1 MTEEHRI
8 NILGDDIPGTTQPK
22 EATPEKVAYASIIE
36 RFLALLI
43 DYGIIFMPLQLVA
56 RIVFDI
62 LPANTVAA
70 YFLPVIVGINVVFIL
85 YETIFSCGDRVTLGK
100 SLVGIAVMK
109 EDASGP
115 ISFGRSFLRAVGY
128 YISAAL
134 FGCGFVWAFID
145 DRHRSLHDMLGG
157 SVVVRVRRKSAL
169 EMIVLHVI
177 GVLLLGGIGYFL
189 YNNMWGGS
197 RWLETLKVSQA
208 QDFLKDMGLLEEA
221 HKRLYGSYTTDYLR
235 LVLLSG
241 DPVQFQRDMN
251 KKLSNKDFRIGVKD
265 NTYKIVARAKDDRQ
279 TVVVYSNPH

>member
-8 NILGDDIPGTTQPK
+8 NILGEDNPGIVQHK
-22 EATPEKVAYASIIE
+22 EATQDKVAYASIIE

-43 DYGIIFMPLQLVA
+43 DYGVIFMPLQLVA
-56 RIVFDI
+56 RIVFDR
-62 LPANTVAA
+62 LPSDTVAD
-70 YFLPVIVGINVVFIL
+70 YFVPVIIAINIVFVL

-115 ISFGRSFLRAVGY
+115 ISFGRSFLRAIGY

-134 FGCGFVWAFID
+134 LGCGFIWALID

-157 SVVVRVRRKSAL
+157 SVVVRIRQKSIL
-169 EMIVLHVI
+169 EKVVLHVI
-177 GVLLLGGIGYFL
+177 GALLLAGIGYFL

-197 RWLETLKVSQA
+197 RWRETLKVSQA
-208 QDFLKDMGLLEEA
+208 QSFLKNIGLLEEA

-265 NTYKIVARAKDDRQ
+265 NTYKIVARAKDDQQ
-279 TVVVYSNPH
+279 TVVVYSSPQ

>member
-8 NILGDDIPGTTQPK
+8 NILGEDIPGPTQPK
-22 EATPEKVAYASIIE
+22 ENVQEKVAYASIIE

-56 RIVFDI
+56 RIVFDR
-62 LPANTVAA
+62 LPSDTVVDC
-70 YFLPVIVGINVVFIL
+70 FIPVIIGINVVFVL

-115 ISFGRSFLRAVGY
+115 ISFGRSFLRAMGY

-134 FGCGFVWAFID
+134 LGCGFVWALID

-157 SVVVRVRRKSAL
+157 SVVVRVRRKSML
-169 EMIVLHVI
+169 EMVALHLV
-177 GVLLLGGIGYFL
+177 GTLLLAGTCYFL

-197 RWLETLKVSQA
+197 RWRETLKVSQA
-208 QDFLKDMGLLEEA
+208 QDFLKNMGLLEEA

-279 TVVVYSNPH
+279 TVVVYSSPQ

>member
-8 NILGDDIPGTTQPK
+8 NILEENTPGTKQPQ
-22 EATPEKVAYASIIE
+22 EEVQEKIAYASIIE

-56 RIVFDI
+56 RIVFDR
-62 LPANTVAA
+62 LPSDIVVE
-70 YFLPVIVGINVVFIL
+70 YFLPVVIAINVVFIL

-109 EDASGP
+109 EDSSGP

-134 FGCGFVWAFID
+134 LGCGFVWALID

-157 SVVVRVRRKSAL
+157 SVVVRVRRKSTS
-169 EMIVLHVI
+169 EMVILHIV
-177 GVLLLGGIGYFL
+177 GALLLAGTCYFL

-197 RWLETLKVSQA
+197 RWRETLKVSQA
-208 QDFLKDMGLLEEA
+208 PKFLRTMGLLEEA
-221 HKRLYGSYTTDYLR
+221 HKHLYGSYTTDYLR

-251 KKLSNKDFRIGVKD
+251 DNLSNKDFRIGVKG
-265 NTYKIVARAKDDRQ
+265 NTYKIVARAKDDKQ
-279 TVVVYSNPH
+279 TVVVYSSPQ